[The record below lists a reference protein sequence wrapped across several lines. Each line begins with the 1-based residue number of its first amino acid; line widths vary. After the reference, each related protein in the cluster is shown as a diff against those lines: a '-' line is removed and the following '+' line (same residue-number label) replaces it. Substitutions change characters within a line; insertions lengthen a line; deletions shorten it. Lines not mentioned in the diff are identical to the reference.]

1 MKTELNL
8 TSLFVGSLLLLN
20 VASAA
25 EISEP
30 INAANEHPGIW
41 NETTSTCS
49 CYPQSMRPDTRESRE
64 ACALPDA
71 CYEEQIST
79 REGALAPPIS
89 TLEAFVIN
97 GGGTQW
103 YEGFIALHNVDNDTG
118 IRFYAGGPEVKHHIF
133 NNNTAGD
140 LLRITPV
147 FNTGGITIEQGG
159 YVGINKGNSTPEA
172 NLDIN
177 GIMKLKTHV
186 EAPAFPPCGPLLAV
200 NGMIA
205 LTSKHT
211 LCVCS
216 VDAGAWV
223 QTSDGTTHCTW

>member
-1 MKTELNL
+1 MKAKLDL
-8 TSLFVGSLLLLN
+8 TSLFVGSLLLMD

-25 EISEP
+25 DISEP
-30 INAANEHPGIW
+30 IDAANEHPGIW

-71 CYEEQIST
+71 CYKEQTST
-79 REGALAPPIS
+79 QQDAAALLN

-97 GGGTQW
+97 GAGTQW

-118 IRFYAGGPEVKHHIF
+118 IRFYAGGATPKHHIF
-133 NNNTAGD
+133 NNNAAGD
-140 LLRITPV
+140 LLRISPI
-147 FNTGGITIEQGG
+147 FASGGISIEQGG
-159 YVGINKGNSTPEA
+159 NVGVNTGNNAPQAT
-172 NLDIN
+172 LDIN
-177 GIMKLKTHV
+177 GIMKLKAHSA
-186 EAPAFPPCGPLLAV
+186 APNFPPCGSMIAV
-200 NGMIA
+200 DGLIA

-216 VDAGAWV
+216 IDAGGWV
-223 QTSDGTTHCTW
+223 EASDGSSSCTW